1 MKTHGNH
8 GFTIL
13 ELLVVISI
21 IGILAA
27 LAVTSYRFNQFRTR
41 RSEAFTNLREI
52 ANLEKSYFAE
62 FNIYTPVN
70 VSQPGPPL
78 GPNKRQWTPAADAA
92 FGTLGYNPEGPVY
105 FDYEVNVDL
114 GQCPLSDC
122 FTASAYGD
130 VDGNDYWRLQAKV
143 VFDGFVE
150 PPAGTRTTGSF
161 AVRNRFMSKDGQR
174 LVCNEITRYR
184 FENLMNCLLARLQFW
199 IQVSAQRQGFV
210 LDPAKAKTISPSG
223 S

>member
-1 MKTHGNH
+1 MLRLRNGQYKA
-8 GFTIL
+8 GFTLI
-13 ELLVVISI
+13 ELMVSVAI

-70 VSQPGPPL
+70 VAQPGPPL
-78 GPNKRQWTPAADAA
+78 GPNKRQWTPGADLA
-92 FGTLGYNPEGPVY
+92 FGILGYNPEGPVY

-130 VDGNDYWRLQAKV
+130 VDGN
-143 VFDGFVE
+143 GFFSLIQYVQ
-150 PPAGTRTTGSF
+150 PNLNGNFSSSVLFPALGIPAEAITGRVQDSE
-161 AVRNRFMSKDGQR
+161 V
-174 LVCNEITRYR
+174 
-184 FENLMNCLLARLQFW
+184 
-199 IQVSAQRQGFV
+199 AQHGGA
-210 LDPAKAKTISPSG
+210 DPY
-223 S
+223 